1 MTRLLR
7 FPNCTQGFP
16 SIRPCLEKTKMRPI
30 TTECTRHLP
39 RSCHCDGRSSDD
51 RTGRKPAIRLPAG
64 IPRNTKRA
72 GQVQAFQPVPY
83 PAHHFSRMI
92 CPPSKHVVL
101 YSSPRFCQAENLGRS
116 PPSPQCNP
124 LLLYGKNSTAASWAA
139 ADALL
144 DGFLRTSLNKTL
156 FTATLD
162 VCYNSPDSNKAKTE
176 YTKEIRRVFG
186 KLRGKRWI
194 CCTTHFVQ
202 DHCSIE
208 ELAFAYDL
216 IYKLARE

>member
-1 MTRLLR
+1 M
-7 FPNCTQGFP
+7 
-16 SIRPCLEKTKMRPI
+16 
-30 TTECTRHLP
+30 
-39 RSCHCDGRSSDD
+39 
-51 RTGRKPAIRLPAG
+51 
-64 IPRNTKRA
+64 
-72 GQVQAFQPVPY
+72 
-83 PAHHFSRMI
+83 
-92 CPPSKHVVL
+92 
-101 YSSPRFCQAENLGRS
+101 
-116 PPSPQCNP
+116 
-124 LLLYGKNSTAASWAA
+124 AASWAA

-144 DGFLRTSLNKTL
+144 DGFLRASLNKTL
-156 FTATLD
+156 FTATRD

-176 YTKEIRRVFG
+176 YTKEIRRIFG